1 VKFIVLGS
9 LNVKASPRQHA
20 LNRIPIVVGSER
32 LAR

>member
-9 LNVKASPRQHA
+9 LNVKAPRQHA